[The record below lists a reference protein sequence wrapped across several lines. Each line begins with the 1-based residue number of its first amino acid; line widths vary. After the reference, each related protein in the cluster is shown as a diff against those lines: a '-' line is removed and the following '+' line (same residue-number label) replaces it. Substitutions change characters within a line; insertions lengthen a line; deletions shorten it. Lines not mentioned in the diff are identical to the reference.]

1 MKKIILTIGLL
12 IAAHFGFSQTI
23 YSYYYTSDSNIVQKT
38 VDQTPTFTGKYFY
51 AADGGVYPIY
61 RSFQGHLFVWN
72 HILWYKRRSWWLW
85 SLVSTQIRKRQKT

>member
-23 YSYYYTSDSNIVQKT
+23 YSYYYMSDSSIVQTK

-51 AADGGVYPIY
+51 ASDGFVYPIY
-61 RSFQGHLFVWN
+61 RSFQGHLYVE
-72 HILWYKRRSWWLW
+72 RRSKK
-85 SLVSTQIRKRQKT
+85 TGKTYRQYLHH